1 MFRKLIATG
10 NDWAA
15 TILRLTLGVVFF
27 YHGAQK
33 VLGWF
38 GGYGYSAT
46 MGAFTHQ
53 MGIPAPFAF
62 LALMAEFLGGI
73 GLILGFLGRIAAF
86 GILCTMLVAVFMVHL
101 RFGFSMN
108 WEGTQKGEGIEYHLL
123 AIAVALAIMICGSGA
138 TSIDRVLTLRERDYS
153 R

>member
-10 NDWAA
+10 NNWAA
-15 TILRLTLGVVFF
+15 TILRLFLGVVFF
-27 YHGAQK
+27 FHGAQK

-38 GGYGYSAT
+38 GGYGYGAT
-46 MGAFTHQ
+46 MNAFTQQ
-53 MGIPAPFAF
+53 MGIPTPLAF

-86 GILCTMLVAVFMVHL
+86 GILCNMLVAIAMVHHQ
-101 RFGFSMN
+101 FGFSMN
-108 WEGTQKGEGIEYHLL
+108 WSGTQKGEGIEYHLL
-123 AIAVALAIMICGSGA
+123 AIAIALALMICGSGA
-138 TSIDRVLTLRERDYS
+138 TSIDRLLTLSEPRYS